1 MLYAFSLAVVITG
14 IALTGFK
21 ALIDML
27 DAGYYAFD
35 MRALLLLVATGLL
48 LRHQWAR
55 LAAMV
60 LSACAS
66 LGIFYIGVRGTLSNS
81 QLHLKALWYEST
93 NTSVMALWLI
103 CAVMISYFFWS
114 YCLLAS
120 RRTQNYFAD
129 QSSAAK

>member
-21 ALIDML
+21 ALLDMTE
-27 DAGYYAFD
+27 AGYYAFD

-60 LSACAS
+60 LSAIAA
-66 LGIFYIGVRGTLSNS
+66 LGIFYIGVRGTLSAS
-81 QLHLKALWYEST
+81 QLHLKAFWYEST
-93 NTSVMALWLI
+93 NASVMMLWLI
-103 CAVMISYFFWS
+103 CGVMISYFFWS
-114 YCLLAS
+114 YCVLAS
-120 RRTQNYFAD
+120 KRTRVYFSDLPGA
-129 QSSAAK
+129 